1 MDTTSTPWYPGCPLT
16 VKPGTIDQHC
26 KGKVCPPRTPPPP
39 PPLMKLSTD
48 DLATPSTPHST
59 LTSDRKASLTISV
72 FPTVTETHQPHAS
85 LSFDS
90 LLFITTS
97 VFSYFKGH
105 PTAATPI
112 NLADIRWYVT
122 QRSGSHAHPTAVHVI
137 NPVRSASLQ
146 NNDLSRCVGHYIHDK
161 R

>member
-26 KGKVCPPRTPPPP
+26 KGKVCPPRPPPP

-48 DLATPSTPHST
+48 DLVAPSTPRWH
-59 LTSDRKASLTISV
+59 LTDRRSLTISV
-72 FPTVTETHQPHAS
+72 FPTVNETHQPHAI
-85 LSFDS
+85 LCFDS
-90 LLFITTS
+90 LLVISTS

-105 PTAATPI
+105 PTAVKPI
-112 NLADIRWYVT
+112 NLADIRCYVT

-146 NNDLSRCVGHYIHDK
+146 NNDLSRCEGHYLHDK
-161 R
+161 G